1 MLPEVV
7 ADPSNDLHFIDIYEE
22 ENLKDLNN
30 IYIGYMTKQ
39 FAGKLI
45 SLGQK
50 GIISLTQKFLS
61 ESRKFFQQCV
71 TYLRKLMSVSITM

>member
-7 ADPSNDLHFIDIYEE
+7 ADPSNDLLFIDIYEE

-39 FAGKLI
+39 FAGEINLI
-45 SLGQK
+45 GTERYNLIDTEISQWIQK
-50 GIISLTQKFLS
+50 ILS
-61 ESRKFFQQCV
+61 AMCD
-71 TYLRKLMSVSITM
+71 IP

>member
-7 ADPSNDLHFIDIYEE
+7 ADPSNDLLFIDIYEE

-39 FAGKLI
+39 FAGGINLI
-45 SLGQK
+45 GTERYNL
-50 GIISLTQKFLS
+50 IDTEISQ
-61 ESRKFFQQCV
+61 
-71 TYLRKLMSVSITM
+71 